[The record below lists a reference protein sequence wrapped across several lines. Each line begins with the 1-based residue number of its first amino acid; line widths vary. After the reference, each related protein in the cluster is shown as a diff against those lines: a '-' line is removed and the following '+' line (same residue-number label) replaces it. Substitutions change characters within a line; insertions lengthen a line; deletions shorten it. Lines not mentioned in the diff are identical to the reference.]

1 MSVAVD
7 ILDSVGVAIWLGDN
21 VTAPDGTGSVT
32 ALIEVA
38 SADGDPLSSTAA
50 QVVVT
55 VGSTQFIYTGA
66 QVTVTSRASEQ
77 AITADQVSAG
87 VVN

>member
-1 MSVAVD
+1 MAID
-7 ILDSVGVAIWLGDN
+7 ILDSAGVAIWLGDN
-21 VTAPDGTGSVT
+21 VTAPDGSGTVT

-38 SADGDPLSSTAA
+38 SADADPLSASAM

-55 VGSTQFIYTGA
+55 IGSTQFTYTGS
-66 QVTVTSRASEQ
+66 QITVTSRASEL
-77 AITADQVSAG
+77 AATADQVAAG